1 MLKAL
6 AKDPDDRFQ
15 SARELVQAIA
25 LGAGQPSDDAAMEEI
40 GATVVLDTADLVPPV
55 AAVPEAPPTPVMS
68 AAEAVAALNEVIGRS
83 SGNVAEARAIV
94 LTDELK
100 NSINIDFKTRD
111 ELETLTRGFY
121 KRGTL
126 RDQIFGAEE
135 LYKALGMMEQNADL
149 EQILLDIQLQQVFA
163 LYDDV
168 SGNLYV
174 ISEAAGLGPVEELG
188 IAAAYMS
195 GIQEQLFSVSTLR
208 QQASDANSDQ
218 YRAVTAL
225 QVGDVTEVAKAYIS
239 REFTLEDG
247 AEIAKPI
254 PGNKLLTAPAVVQAA
269 NRFPGLEGSRLI
281 SELYS
286 TEGSWDGVNAAYQSP
301 PVSTEQIIHPDKYF
315 AGEEPQRTTI
325 PNIADK
331 LGRGWEQVGSNV
343 MGEFLIRT
351 YLEEEL
357 DQKQAAAAAA
367 GWGGDRYSVLRGPQ
381 AERVFLSMTAWDD
394 FQEADEFFE
403 AYKTFAT
410 IKSTQAEGNSEAVG
424 ESGRKW
430 VMKDQTI
437 FAGQIGPVVMLVIGN
452 TEELVSTALSLLFEA
467 LEQQETTPP

>member
-1 MLKAL
+1 M
-6 AKDPDDRFQ
+6 
-15 SARELVQAIA
+15 
-25 LGAGQPSDDAAMEEI
+25 
-40 GATVVLDTADLVPPV
+40 
-55 AAVPEAPPTPVMS
+55 
-68 AAEAVAALNEVIGRS
+68 
-83 SGNVAEARAIV
+83 
-94 LTDELK
+94 
-100 NSINIDFKTRD
+100 
-111 ELETLTRGFY
+111 
-121 KRGTL
+121 
-126 RDQIFGAEE
+126 
-135 LYKALGMMEQNADL
+135 
-149 EQILLDIQLQQVFA
+149 
-163 LYDDV
+163 
-168 SGNLYV
+168 
-174 ISEAAGLGPVEELG
+174 G

-325 PNIADK
+325 PNIADN

-410 IKSTQAEGNSEAVG
+410 IKATQAEGNSEAVG